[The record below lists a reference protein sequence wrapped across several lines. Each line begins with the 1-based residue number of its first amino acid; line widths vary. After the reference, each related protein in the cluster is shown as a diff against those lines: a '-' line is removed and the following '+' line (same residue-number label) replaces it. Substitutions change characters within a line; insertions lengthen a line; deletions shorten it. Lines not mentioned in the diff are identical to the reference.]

1 MNTGGGIVVDF
12 NDSDPFTQAFYEI
25 DTDSDGIITRA
36 DLEQFV
42 RNNDFVDKN
51 LVKSWMK
58 LFDTSESDLIT
69 IQLYKKKLGL
79 PDDERDRTNSSHSS
93 FPEPPSYANMRAS
106 EIRIIS
112 ASMPAINQA
121 EVIEESCRLI
131 ATNTEGSNSFSG
143 GSRTIKFNESQTAA
157 NLRQWLELRFGRV
170 WHVIIVQGS
179 YWMHYSHEIDCSLQ
193 FQIGSH
199 VFLLW
204 RTPSD

>member
-1 MNTGGGIVVDF
+1 MNTGGGIVADF

-25 DTDSDGIITRA
+25 DADSDGIITRA
-36 DLEQFV
+36 DLEHFV
-42 RNNDFVDKN
+42 QKNEFVDEN

-58 LFDTSESDLIT
+58 LFDASEKDLIT
-69 IQLYKKKLGL
+69 MHLYKKKLGL
-79 PDDERDRTNSSHSS
+79 PDDDGDHTNSSHSS
-93 FPEPPSYANMRAS
+93 FPEPPSYAAMRAS

-112 ASMPAINQA
+112 ASMPTIRQA
-121 EVIEESCRLI
+121 EIIEESCRLI
-131 ATNTEGSNSFSG
+131 ATNTDVSNSCTG
-143 GSRTIKFNESQTAA
+143 CSRNTKFNESQTAA
-157 NLRQWLELRFGRV
+157 NLKQWLELRFGRV

-204 RTPSD
+204 RTPSG